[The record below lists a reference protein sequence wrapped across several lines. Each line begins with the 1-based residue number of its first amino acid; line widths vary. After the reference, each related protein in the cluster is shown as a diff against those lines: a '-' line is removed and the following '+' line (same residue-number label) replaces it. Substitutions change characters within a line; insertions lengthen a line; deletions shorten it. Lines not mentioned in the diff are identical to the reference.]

1 MRRPRTQGPPRRH
14 GRSLKGRPA
23 PDGIETR
30 LEVRTRD
37 SELPPEEF
45 AKLPRRPIHIVLDN
59 LRSAFNVGSI
69 FRLADAARAA
79 EVIPCGYTAYPPHHK
94 LEQTSLGTTDSVP
107 WRRFDDT
114 VSALADLKAKGIQL
128 VAVETVQGASP
139 YHRFDYSFP
148 VALIM
153 GNEAL
158 GVSEPALRMCD
169 AVIEIPVFGY
179 KNSVNVATAAGIVLY
194 DALRQGGWL
203 DDVTMG
209 PPLRPSPAAIRPD
222 GIAGSGT

>member
-1 MRRPRTQGPPRRH
+1 MRRPRTQGPPRHH

-23 PDGIETR
+23 PDGIETFFK
-30 LEVRTRD
+30 VKTRD

-45 AKLPRRPIHIVLDN
+45 ARLPRRPIHIVLDN

-114 VSALADLKAKGIQL
+114 AAALTDLRAKGIQI
-128 VAVETVQGASP
+128 VGVETATGASP
-139 YHRFDYSFP
+139 YHRFEYDFP
-148 VALIM
+148 VALVL

-158 GVSEPALRMCD
+158 GVSETALRLCD
-169 AVIEIPVFGY
+169 AVVEVPVFGY
-179 KNSVNVATAAGIVLY
+179 KNSINVATAASIVLY
-194 DALRQGGWL
+194 GALCQGNWL
-203 DDVTMG
+203 DEDAVT
-209 PPLRPSPAAIRPD
+209 RPD
-222 GIAGSGT
+222 GSAGSGT

>member
-1 MRRPRTQGPPRRH
+1 MRRPRTQGPPRHH
-14 GRSLKGRPA
+14 GRSLKGKPA
-23 PDGIETR
+23 PDGIETFF
-30 LEVRTRD
+30 EVKTRD

-79 EVIPCGYTAYPPHHK
+79 ELIPCGYTAYPPHHK

-107 WRRFDDT
+107 WRRFDET
-114 VSALADLKAKGIQL
+114 TLALADLKDKGVQL
-128 VAVETVQGASP
+128 VAVETARGASP
-139 YHRFDYSFP
+139 YHRFKYRYP
-148 VALIM
+148 VALVL

-158 GVSEPALRMCD
+158 GVSEDAMRMCD
-169 AVIEIPVFGY
+169 AVVEIPVFGY

-194 DALRQGGWL
+194 ELLFQGDWL
-203 DDVTMG
+203 DG
-209 PPLRPSPAAIRPD
+209 EEPAPTPRG
-222 GIAGSGT
+222 GISESGT

>member
-1 MRRPRTQGPPRRH
+1 MRRARTQGPLRH
-14 GRSLKGRPA
+14 PGRSLKGRPA
-23 PDGIETR
+23 PDGIETFF
-30 LEVRTRD
+30 EVKTRD

-45 AKLPRRPIHIVLDN
+45 AKLTRRPIHIVLDN

-79 EVIPCGYTAYPPHHK
+79 EVITCGYTAYPPHHK

-114 VSALADLKAKGIQL
+114 LAALADLRARGIQIVGVETAKG
-128 VAVETVQGASP
+128 APP

-148 VALIM
+148 VALVL

-158 GVSEPALRMCD
+158 GVSEAALRACD

-179 KNSVNVATAAGIVLY
+179 KNSVNVATAAAIVLY
-194 DALRQGGWL
+194 EALRRGDWL
-203 DDVTMG
+203 DGSESPG
-209 PPLRPSPAAIRPD
+209 PLSRAIPPD
-222 GIAGSGT
+222 GIWESGT

>member
-1 MRRPRTQGPPRRH
+1 MRRPRTQGPPRH
-14 GRSLKGRPA
+14 SGRSLKGKPA
-23 PDGIETR
+23 PDGIETSF
-30 LEVRTRD
+30 EVKTRD

-79 EVIPCGYTAYPPHHK
+79 EVIPCGYTAFPPHHK

-114 VSALADLKAKGIQL
+114 RSALTDLKTKGVQL
-128 VAVETVQGASP
+128 VAVETVRGASP

-158 GVSEPALRMCD
+158 GVSETALKMCD
-169 AVIEIPVFGY
+169 AVVEIPVFGY
-179 KNSVNVATAAGIVLY
+179 KNSVNVATATGIVLY
-194 DALRQGGWL
+194 DVLRQGNWL
-203 DDVTMG
+203 DDMTSEPV
-209 PPLRPSPAAIRPD
+209 LRLSPAAIRPG

>member
-1 MRRPRTQGPPRRH
+1 MRRPRTQGPPRHH
-14 GRSLKGRPA
+14 GRSLKGKPA
-23 PDGIETR
+23 PDGIETFFK
-30 LEVRTRD
+30 VKTSD

-45 AKLPRRPIHIVLDN
+45 ARLPRRPIHIVLDN

-114 VSALADLKAKGIQL
+114 VSALTDLKAKGIQL
-128 VAVETVQGASP
+128 VAAETARGASP
-139 YHRFDYSFP
+139 YHRFEYSFP
-148 VALIM
+148 VALVL

-158 GVSEPALRMCD
+158 GVSEAALKLCD

-179 KNSVNVATAAGIVLY
+179 KNSINVATASAIVLY
-194 DALRQGGWL
+194 DVLRQGGWL
-203 DDVTMG
+203 DDPAPT
-209 PPLRPSPAAIRPD
+209 RPGDSAV
-222 GIAGSGT
+222 SGT

>member
-1 MRRPRTQGPPRRH
+1 MRRPRTQGPPRYH
-14 GRSLKGRPA
+14 GRSLKGKPA
-23 PDGIETR
+23 HDGIETFF
-30 LEVRTRD
+30 EVKTRD

-107 WRRFDDT
+107 WRRFDET
-114 VSALADLKAKGIQL
+114 TSALADLKDKGIQL
-128 VAVETVQGASP
+128 VAVETARRATP
-139 YHRFDYSFP
+139 YHRFDYRFP
-148 VALIM
+148 VALVL

-158 GVSEPALRMCD
+158 GVSEPALRMCE
-169 AVIEIPVFGY
+169 ALVEISVFGY

-194 DALRQGGWL
+194 EVLRQGGWL
-203 DDVTMG
+203 DE
-209 PPLRPSPAAIRPD
+209 AAATRPD
-222 GIAGSGT
+222 GILESGT

>member
-1 MRRPRTQGPPRRH
+1 MRRPRTQGPPRYH

-23 PDGIETR
+23 PDGIETFF
-30 LEVRTRD
+30 EVRTRD
-37 SELPPEEF
+37 SELPPDEF
-45 AKLPRRPIHIVLDN
+45 ARLPRRPIHIVLDN

-107 WRRFDDT
+107 WRRFPET
-114 VSALADLKAKGIQL
+114 VSALTDLKSKNIQL
-128 VAVETVQGASP
+128 VAVETARGAAP
-139 YHRFDYSFP
+139 YHRFEYDFP
-148 VALIM
+148 VALVL

-169 AVIEIPVFGY
+169 AVVEIPVFGY

-194 DALRQGGWL
+194 ELLCQGGWL
-203 DDVTMG
+203 DGEGSLPT
-209 PPLRPSPAAIRPD
+209 PPD
-222 GIAGSGT
+222 GISESGT

>member
-1 MRRPRTQGPPRRH
+1 MRRPRTQGPSRHH

-23 PDGIETR
+23 LDGIET
-30 LEVRTRD
+30 LFEVKTRD
-37 SELPPEEF
+37 SELAPEEF
-45 AKLPRRPIHIVLDN
+45 ARLPRRPIHIVLDN
-59 LRSAFNVGSI
+59 LRSAFNVGSV

-114 VSALADLKAKGIQL
+114 VSALADLKAKGVQL
-128 VAVETVQGASP
+128 VAVETMRGAP
-139 YHRFDYSFP
+139 QYHRFEYNFP
-148 VALIM
+148 VALVL

-158 GVSEPALRMCD
+158 GVSAAALKTCD
-169 AVIEIPVFGY
+169 AVVEIPVFGY

-194 DALRQGGWL
+194 ELLCQGDWL
-203 DDVTMG
+203 DGEEPEPTLPG
-209 PPLRPSPAAIRPD
+209 
-222 GIAGSGT
+222 GISGSGT

>member
-1 MRRPRTQGPPRRH
+1 MRRPRTQGPPRHH
-14 GRSLKGRPA
+14 GRSLKGKPA
-23 PDGIETR
+23 PDGIETFFK
-30 LEVRTRD
+30 VKTRD

-45 AKLPRRPIHIVLDN
+45 TRLPRRPIHIVLDN

-114 VSALADLKAKGIQL
+114 AAALADLEAKGIQI
-128 VAVETVQGASP
+128 VGVETVSGASP
-139 YHRFDYSFP
+139 YHRLDYSFP
-148 VALIM
+148 VALVL

-158 GVSEPALRMCD
+158 GVSEAALRMCD
-169 AVIEIPVFGY
+169 AVVEIPVFGY
-179 KNSVNVATAAGIVLY
+179 KNSINVATASAIVLY
-194 DALRQGGWL
+194 DVLRQGGWL
-203 DDVTMG
+203 DDPAPT
-209 PPLRPSPAAIRPD
+209 RPGDSAV
-222 GIAGSGT
+222 SGT

>member
-1 MRRPRTQGPPRRH
+1 MRRARTQGPPRH
-14 GRSLKGRPA
+14 LGRSLKGKPA
-23 PDGIETR
+23 PDGIETFF
-30 LEVRTRD
+30 EVKTRD

-107 WRRFDDT
+107 WRRFDET
-114 VSALADLKAKGIQL
+114 TSALADLKAKGIQI
-128 VAVETVQGASP
+128 VGVETAKGASP
-139 YHRFDYSFP
+139 YHRFEHSFP
-148 VALIM
+148 VALVL

-158 GVSEPALRMCD
+158 GVSEAALRMCD
-169 AVIEIPVFGY
+169 ALVEIPVFGY
-179 KNSVNVATAAGIVLY
+179 KNSINVATAAGIVLY
-194 DALRQGGWL
+194 EVLLQGGWL
-203 DDVTMG
+203 DEEEPQPT
-209 PPLRPSPAAIRPD
+209 PPD
-222 GIAGSGT
+222 GISESGT

>member
-1 MRRPRTQGPPRRH
+1 MRRPRTQGPPHYH
-14 GRSLKGRPA
+14 GCSLKGKPA
-23 PDGIETR
+23 PDGIETFF
-30 LEVRTRD
+30 EVKTRD

-45 AKLPRRPIHIVLDN
+45 TRLPRRPIHIVLDN

-114 VSALADLKAKGIQL
+114 VSALTDLKANGIRL
-128 VAVETVQGASP
+128 VAVETARGASP
-139 YHRFDYSFP
+139 YHRFEYNFP
-148 VALIM
+148 VALVL

-158 GVSEPALRMCD
+158 GVSEDAMRMCD
-169 AVIEIPVFGY
+169 AVVEIPVFGY

-194 DALRQGGWL
+194 ELLFQGDWL
-203 DDVTMG
+203 DG
-209 PPLRPSPAAIRPD
+209 EEPAPTPRG
-222 GIAGSGT
+222 GISESGT